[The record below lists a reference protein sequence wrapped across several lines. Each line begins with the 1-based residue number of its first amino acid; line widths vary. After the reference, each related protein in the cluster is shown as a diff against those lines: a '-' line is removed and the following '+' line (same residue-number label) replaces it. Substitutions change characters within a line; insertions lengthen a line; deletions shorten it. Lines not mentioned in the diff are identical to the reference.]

1 MFGRS
6 LKLFRVLGFD
16 VRVDI
21 SWTFFALLI
30 ATSLALGFFPA
41 VYEGWPASTYWWM
54 AVGGVIGVFF
64 SIVIHELSHSVVS
77 RAFGAGMT
85 GITLFLFGGVAEMK
99 GEPESAKAEFFTA
112 IAGPAISIVLGV
124 IFLWLASFGGEA
136 PTPASALAGYL
147 GRLNLVLAIFNL
159 IPAFPMDGGRVLR
172 AILWAMKGDLR
183 WATKWASGLG
193 GLFGFA
199 LMMAG
204 LWAAFSGS
212 LVAGLWWFLIGMF
225 IRGAAQSSYQ
235 QMEVRRLMG
244 GVTVRDL
251 MHKDAHVVPPT
262 LTLAELVDRYVYE
275 FQQTAFPVS
284 EYGKFVGVVDTAHV
298 KSTPREEWGRVTVKD
313 IMTPPEQAPLA
324 APAQDAIIALQSL
337 QQTGADT
344 LIVTDGRGVLGTLS
358 RGDVM
363 KLLGLKMD
371 LESV

>member
-21 SWTFFALLI
+21 SWTFFAILI
-30 ATSLALGFFPA
+30 AMSLALGFFPA

-54 AVGGVIGVFF
+54 AAGGVIGVFF

-77 RAFGAGMT
+77 RAFGTGMT

-112 IAGPAISIVLGV
+112 IAGPAISVVLGV
-124 IFLWLASFGGEA
+124 LFLWIGSLGGDQ
-136 PTPASALAGYL
+136 PTPIFALSEYL
-147 GRLNLVLAIFNL
+147 GRLNFVLAVFNM

-172 AILWAMKGDLR
+172 SILWAVKGDIR
-183 WATKWASGLG
+183 WATKWASALG

-199 LMMAG
+199 LIIAG
-204 LWAAFSGS
+204 LLAALGGG
-212 LVAGLWWFLIGMF
+212 LVSGLWWVLIGMF

-251 MHKDAHVVPPT
+251 MHKDAHVVPPS
-262 LTLAELVDRYVYE
+262 LTIGELVDRYVYE

-284 EYGKFVGVVDTAHV
+284 EHGDFVGVVDTAHV
-298 KSTPREEWGRVTVKD
+298 KALPREEWSRKTVRD
-313 IMTPPEQAPLA
+313 VMTAPDKA
-324 APAQDAIIALQSL
+324 ALVDPAQDAILALQSL
-337 QQTGADT
+337 QQSGADT
-344 LIVTDGRGVLGTLS
+344 LIVTEGRRVLGTLS
-358 RGDVM
+358 RSDVM

-371 LESV
+371 LESA

>member
-77 RAFGAGMT
+77 RAFGTGMT

-284 EYGKFVGVVDTAHV
+284 EHGDFVGVVDTAHV
-298 KSTPREEWGRVTVKD
+298 KSTPREEWSRVTVKD